1 MHYEIGKPPFHSIL
15 LHPEADG
22 DLCGHFSNPYITL
35 HLEDFDFFP
44 NVFTSTFVVDVNN
57 EVFSFVPICVPTIV
71 TNPIFHS
78 TFDDVAYVFNLVF
91 CSSIDDVASTSN
103 PFIQVMASGFNVVE
117 RTNCEN
123 LIMEPSLN
131 FLRLMIWRWK
141 MLTKEV
147 EK

>member
-1 MHYEIGKPPFHSIL
+1 LHYETGKPPLHSIL

-57 EVFSFVPICVPTIV
+57 EVFSFVPIHVPTIV

-78 TFDDVAYVFNLVF
+78 IFDDVAYVFNLV
-91 CSSIDDVASTSN
+91 SNSNIDDVASTSN
-103 PFIQVMASGFNVVE
+103 PFIQVMAHGFNVVE
-117 RTNCEN
+117 RINCEYF
-123 LIMEPSLN
+123 IMEMENVNKGGRRMSKHAK
-131 FLRLMIWRWK
+131 I
-141 MLTKEV
+141 
-147 EK
+147 